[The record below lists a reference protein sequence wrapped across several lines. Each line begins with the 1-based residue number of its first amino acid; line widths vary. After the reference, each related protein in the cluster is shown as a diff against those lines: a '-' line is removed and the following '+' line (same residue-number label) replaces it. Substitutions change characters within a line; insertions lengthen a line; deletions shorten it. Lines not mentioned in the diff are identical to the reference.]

1 MSGQTKVLLVGMGNI
16 GKCVLEMLPQFPD
29 IQLVG
34 VVTRRPEEVNRSQVN
49 VPVYQPGC
57 FGEYLKCGADVAIM
71 CGGSKYDLPKQTPFF
86 AHYFNVVDSFDTH
99 GHIGP
104 YKEEETAQPMLGH
117 LEMVNVV
124 CRATCHTGHIGIG
137 WDPGSFS
144 KMRAIFKSC
153 LGENCI
159 VHAFYG
165 LTEKGGLSMGHTNAL
180 KGIPGVEDARQYTHA
195 NLDAIEKARR
205 GTKFGLSDYEK
216 HWRECKVVAAKCY
229 DLKAIK
235 DKIVSMPIY
244 FAPFN
249 TVVNFVTQAEL
260 DLEKA
265 DLSHDGLVVGCSN
278 AGYME
283 FKNVWKSNPLGTAG
297 FMLAYARAT
306 HRANQAGRFGC
317 FTILDTAD
325 SELLLNPEERV
336 GLI

>member
-1 MSGQTKVLLVGMGNI
+1 
-16 GKCVLEMLPQFPD
+16 
-29 IQLVG
+29 
-34 VVTRRPEEVNRSQVN
+34 
-49 VPVYQPGC
+49 
-57 FGEYLKCGADVAIM
+57 
-71 CGGSKYDLPKQTPFF
+71 
-86 AHYFNVVDSFDTH
+86 
-99 GHIGP
+99 
-104 YKEEETAQPMLGH
+104 
-117 LEMVNVV
+117 
-124 CRATCHTGHIGIG
+124 
-137 WDPGSFS
+137 
-144 KMRAIFKSC
+144 
-153 LGENCI
+153 
-159 VHAFYG
+159 
-165 LTEKGGLSMGHTNAL
+165 MGHTNAL

-216 HWRECKVVAAKCY
+216 HWRECKVVAAKGY